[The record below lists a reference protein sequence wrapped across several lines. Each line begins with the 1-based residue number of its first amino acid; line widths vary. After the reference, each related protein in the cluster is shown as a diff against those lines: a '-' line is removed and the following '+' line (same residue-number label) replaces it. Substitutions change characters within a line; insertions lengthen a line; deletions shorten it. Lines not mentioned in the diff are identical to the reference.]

1 MHLLHVERDAVEDLC
16 PASVRQNKL
25 GLRVQVAEQLKL
37 VHLGEAM
44 DAAGHMQA
52 IVDLTVRLF
61 PAAFVPPI
69 HP

>member
-1 MHLLHVERDAVEDLC
+1 MHVHHVERDTVEDLC
-16 PASVRQNKL
+16 PTYLRQNKL
-25 GLRVQVAEQLKL
+25 GLQVHHTEQHQL

-44 DAAGHMQA
+44 ETAGHMQA